1 MITTLLQNAKSG
13 DKNAME
19 QLIRKFS
26 GLLHMYAKKLNY
38 EDALNDMILQF
49 IEVIYRIS
57 VDKLSIQ
64 SEGAII
70 KYICHAMKNEYVRI
84 LTKHVI
90 PAKEEKPISALEDEQ
105 AVVLEASMRAPEN
118 GSLEFALLVS
128 GSFLTDYQRT
138 VLWGIFYY
146 GYSVSEIA
154 RKTKTSRQAV
164 NQAKKRALERLKI
177 NLI

>member
-90 PAKEEKPISALEDEQ
+90 PAKE
-105 AVVLEASMRAPEN
+105 N

-164 NQAKKRALERLKI
+164 NQAKKRALERLKR

>member
-70 KYICHAMKNEYVRI
+70 KYICHAMKMNMFV
-84 LTKHVI
+84 
-90 PAKEEKPISALEDEQ
+90 
-105 AVVLEASMRAPEN
+105 
-118 GSLEFALLVS
+118 F
-128 GSFLTDYQRT
+128 
-138 VLWGIFYY
+138 
-146 GYSVSEIA
+146 
-154 RKTKTSRQAV
+154 
-164 NQAKKRALERLKI
+164 
-177 NLI
+177 